1 MDHARDYF
9 NRYAEI
15 LGTIDTSRINVII
28 DVLFMSWKHGNHVF
42 IVGNGGSASSA
53 SHMACDLGK
62 NTIYNPHDPSSR
74 RFKVTSLTDNVSTMT
89 ALGNDLGYEYIYSQ
103 QLSNLGR
110 PGDVLIILTGSGNS
124 PNVLK
129 VIEKANILGMVTIG
143 ILGFDGGKAKDLVDH
158 CIIWPES
165 NYGRVEDFHIMLNHV
180 IRDGLMRMI
189 EDERK
194 Y

>member
-15 LGTIDTSRINVII
+15 LGTIDTSRINIII

-89 ALGNDLGYEYIYSQ
+89 ALGNDIGYEYIYSQ
-103 QLSNLGR
+103 QLANLGR

-124 PNVLK
+124 PNLLK
-129 VIEKANILGMVTIG
+129 VIQKANILGEVTIG

-158 CIIWPES
+158 CIIRSEQ
-165 NYGRVEDFHIMLNHV
+165 HT
-180 IRDGLMRMI
+180 
-189 EDERK
+189 
-194 Y
+194 